1 MLMGKSLL
9 FLLVLMPSCIPVP
22 DFEREEVELSKTHG
36 NINVKYV
43 RCIGGAP
50 DQNYK
55 TYVSISDGT
64 HNDTILWNRKIK
76 DIAIHSDTI
85 LIELDEEEKNGTKIM
100 IY

>member
-1 MLMGKSLL
+1 MGKSLL
-9 FLLVLMPSCIPVP
+9 SIFVLMTSCIPVP
-22 DFEREEVELSKTHG
+22 DFEREEVEISKTHG

-64 HNDTILWNRKIK
+64 RNDTILWYRKIK

-85 LIELDEEEKNGTKIM
+85 LIELDEKEKDGTKIL